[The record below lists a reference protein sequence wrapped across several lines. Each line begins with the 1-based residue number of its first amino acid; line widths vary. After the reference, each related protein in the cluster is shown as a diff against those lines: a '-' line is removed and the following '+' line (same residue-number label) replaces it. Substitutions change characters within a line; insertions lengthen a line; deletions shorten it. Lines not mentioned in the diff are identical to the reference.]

1 MEENVMFKARRGS
14 MFAMAISLTAVFL
27 TMIVG
32 TMAYFEA
39 SAKSANSE
47 KWRAVAEQ
55 AARSGLD
62 FLIGW
67 GESDLDRN
75 TKLPASWE
83 MNDGEATDPISAFA
97 DTPGINIPAAVT
109 STNALGGTPAGRIL
123 GTQVGEYVLGRVGNY
138 IVSFKARIQQ
148 FRMSEDAPR
157 QYRIGVAGRVRKVSG
172 TNVDGNEK
180 EGIVAERLLL
190 ATIGKEP
197 FSRYAALIDIDAV
210 KNWVPGEI
218 VQGPMHI
225 NRGYLDEGT
234 MADDDMQAGAALN
247 ESSTFMQNRSFMKL
261 HFVGGPGGFQQV
273 GARPDHPE
281 FHDTVSMTIINDKPG
296 PGSANDDDTNGFTS
310 ALTVDGVSP
319 GAAGGRLGQI
329 FKAPDNQGALGGMTG
344 PIPLSSPIPLPPS
357 SRRRLA
363 TAVGCPPAKPITDL
377 TFLNSN
383 SGMPDGLFVPTRASL
398 MAGGPIGF
406 GGLNYNAGVDNHA
419 AGGIYLRGNVEVM
432 RMTVGNTA
440 ATRQFSYYLFQMGYG
455 GSTGWRRVYMVRADR
470 VTKRL
475 RIRAFGPNIAGVPLS
490 LSNTYTNPWALST
503 RIVRANGPSGIDQ
516 YFTDMAPSATSPA
529 AFAIHDNQDR
539 LVELNPVPDDYSQFP
554 FNGVIF
560 VDRSNGQHA
569 NTGNIFSLG
578 CPGAPTAL
586 GAGLPNSPFNKIAMF
601 GSDMERVATYAA
613 ATANTA
619 PAPAASKLTIVTAGH
634 IFVQNHL
641 VLEDLFRSG
650 DWQDP
655 IGDNISINETKDLLG
670 LVADRQVVFGLAAP
684 DNPSNG
690 ANRQRA
696 GCIVHGAIAALQDPD
711 ATSRTGVR
719 AYWGSV
725 ATEGLQQLFNGGGNE
740 NYGVCNMTNTA
751 NLPYSGGPA
760 PFAAPSDWV
769 GVAAEQGMPGNPYFA
784 NYNTINT
791 RANNPNRQ
799 SRGRLLVFG
808 SVTQKKRGAVGAG
821 NNSFDKDFRY
831 DKRLMSIAP
840 PMFPNSATIQM
851 RVSMVQGG
859 GEQPYRGGQAAKNPD
874 LKFMGVPAAGGPTQP

>member
-1 MEENVMFKARRGS
+1 MFKARKGS

-67 GESDLDRN
+67 GEADLDRN

-83 MNDGEATDPISAFA
+83 MNDGEARDPISAFA
-97 DTPGINIPAAVT
+97 STPGITIPGPIGTT
-109 STNALGGTPAGRIL
+109 SGLGANPAGRIL
-123 GTQVGEYVLGRVGNY
+123 GGQVGEYVLGRVGNY

-180 EGIVAERLLL
+180 EGIVAERLLI

-281 FHDTVSMTIINDKPG
+281 FHDTVSMTVINDKPG
-296 PGSANDDDTNGFTS
+296 PGTANDDDTVGYTS
-310 ALTVDGVSP
+310 TMTIDGQSP
-319 GAAGGRLGQI
+319 VASAARLGQI
-329 FKAPDNQGALGGMTG
+329 FKAPDNQGAMGGLTG

-363 TAVGCPPAKPITDL
+363 TAVGCPPAKPISDL
-377 TFLNSN
+377 TFCNNTVAAGGAL
-383 SGMPDGLFVPTRASL
+383 DGVYVPTRGSYDTPTVGFNNL
-398 MAGGPIGF
+398 RYGGAD
-406 GGLNYNAGVDNHA
+406 NYA
-419 AGGIYLRGNVEVM
+419 AGGIYIRGNVEVM

-440 ATRQFSYYLFQMGYG
+440 ATRQFSYYLFQLGYG
-455 GSTGWRRVYMVRADR
+455 GTLGTPSYRRVYMIRADR
-470 VTKRL
+470 VNKRI
-475 RIRAFGPNIAGVPLS
+475 RIRAFDRNIAFPGVPAGGQDA
-490 LSNTYTNPWALST
+490 YTNPWALST
-503 RIVRANGPSGIDQ
+503 LIARANGGNGIDE
-516 YFTDMAPSATSPA
+516 YFTSQAPDASQPA
-529 AFAIHDNQDR
+529 NFAINQGGNL
-539 LVELNPVPDDYSQFP
+539 LVELDRVPDDYSQFP

-560 VDRSNGQHA
+560 IDKTNGNQA
-569 NTGNIFSLG
+569 NNTGNIFSLG
-578 CPGAPTAL
+578 CPGLPGNVPQL
-586 GAGLPNSPFNKIAMF
+586 PGGLPNNPFSKVTMF
-601 GSDMERVATYAA
+601 GSSMERVATYANA
-613 ATANTA
+613 NANTS
-619 PAPAASKLTIVTAGH
+619 PAPAASKLTIVAAGH

-650 DWQDP
+650 DWSDP

-670 LVADRQVVFGLAAP
+670 LVADRQVVLGLAAP
-684 DNPSNG
+684 DNIANT
-690 ANRQRA
+690 ANRQRL
-696 GCIVHGAIAALQDPD
+696 GTMIHGAIAALADPEP
-711 ATSRTGVR
+711 TSRTGVR

-725 ATEGLQQLFNGGGNE
+725 ATEGLQQLFNGGGTE
-740 NYGVCNMTNTA
+740 NYGVCNIATA
-751 NLPYSGGPA
+751 GALPWNMPTI
-760 PFAAPSDWV
+760 PTWV
-769 GVAAEQGMPGNPYFA
+769 GPDQGMPGNPYFMP
-784 NYNTINT
+784 YTTVNTK
-791 RANNPNRQ
+791 ANNPNRQ
-799 SRGRLLVFG
+799 SRGRLVVFG

-874 LKFMGVPAAGGPTQP
+874 LKFMGVSAAGGATQP

>member
-1 MEENVMFKARRGS
+1 MFKARKGS

-47 KWRAVAEQ
+47 KWRSVAEQ

-67 GESDLDRN
+67 GEADLDRN

-83 MNDGEATDPISAFA
+83 MNDGEARDPISAFA
-97 DTPGINIPAAVT
+97 DTPGINIPGPIGA
-109 STNALGGTPAGRIL
+109 TNALGANPAGRIL

-138 IVSFKARIQQ
+138 IVSFKARVQQ

-157 QYRIGVAGRVRKVSG
+157 QYRIGVAGRVRKVTG

-180 EGIVAERLLL
+180 EGIVAERLLM

-234 MADDDMQAGAALN
+234 MADDDMQAGSALN

-281 FHDTVSMTIINDKPG
+281 FHDTVSMTVINDKPG
-296 PGSANDDDTNGFTS
+296 PGTANDDDTVGYTS
-310 ALTVDGVSP
+310 TMTIDGQSP
-319 GAAGGRLGQI
+319 LAAAARLGQI
-329 FKAPDNQGALGGMTG
+329 FKAPDNQGAMGGMTG
-344 PIPLSSPIPLPPS
+344 PIPLASPIPLPPS
-357 SRRRLA
+357 SRRRIA

-377 TFLNSN
+377 SFVDPD
-383 SGMPDGLFVPTRASL
+383 SGMPDGVYVPTRGSVSQ
-398 MAGGPIGF
+398 AGNVGWS
-406 GGLNYNAGVDNHA
+406 GLRYGGVDNYA
-419 AGGIYLRGNVEVM
+419 AGGIYIRGNVEVM
-432 RMTVGNTA
+432 RMTVGNNA
-440 ATRQFSYYLFQMGYG
+440 ATRRYSYYLFQLGYG
-455 GSTGWRRVYMVRADR
+455 GVLGTEAWRRVYMIRADR

-475 RIRAFGPNIAGVPLS
+475 RIRAFARIIPGIGNAIAQD
-490 LSNTYTNPWALST
+490 TYTNPWALST
-503 RIVRANGPSGIDQ
+503 LIARANGGNGIDE
-516 YFTDMAPSATSPA
+516 YFTSMAPGASQPQD
-529 AFAIHDNQDR
+529 FAIDQGGDH
-539 LVELNPVPDDYSQFP
+539 LVELDPVADDYSMFP

-560 VDRSNGQHA
+560 IDKSNGNRN
-569 NTGNIFSLG
+569 NTGNIFALG
-578 CPGAPTAL
+578 CPGLPYNV
-586 GAGLPNSPFNKIAMF
+586 AGLPGSLPNNPYSKVSMF
-601 GSDMERVATYAA
+601 GSSMERVATYAA
-613 ATANTA
+613 ENANTA
-619 PAPAASKLTIVTAGH
+619 PAPAASKLTIVAAGH

-641 VLEDLFRSG
+641 VLEDLFRNG
-650 DWQDP
+650 DWSDP

-670 LVADRQVVFGLAAP
+670 LVADRQVVLGLAAP
-684 DNPSNG
+684 DNIANS
-690 ANRQRA
+690 ANRQRL
-696 GCIVHGAIAALQDPD
+696 GTMIHGAIAALADPEP
-711 ATSRTGVR
+711 TSRTGVR

-725 ATEGLQQLFNGGGNE
+725 ATEGLQQLFNGGGTE
-740 NYGVCNMTNTA
+740 PYGVCNLA
-751 NLPYSGGPA
+751 DRGSRPWLVA
-760 PFAAPSDWV
+760 PPTWV
-769 GVAAEQGMPGNPYFA
+769 GADQGMPGNPYFSP
-784 NYNTINT
+784 YNTINT
-791 RANNPNRQ
+791 KANSPNRQ
-799 SRGRLLVFG
+799 SRGRLVVFG

-851 RVSMVQGG
+851 RVTMVQGG

-874 LKFMGVPAAGGPTQP
+874 LRFMGVSAAGGPTQP